1 MFRRILNKFKSTFLP
16 HIKKT
21 LYYEEIWE
29 SRPIDDV
36 KKYIPSQER
45 PSRYWLAKK
54 IVASVNKYQIE
65 SPKILEVGCDLGAN
79 LYSLKKIL
87 PDSCELVGI
96 DISPASI
103 QAAQNYMSE
112 LGAPDIKFYEAKADD
127 LGIFK
132 DDYFDVVFTDA
143 VLLYVADDKI
153 LSALSELSRV
163 SKKMIFLLELSSE
176 NNSSKGIHT
185 LDGWIRNYEILIK
198 NNYDRCD
205 IHIDKVDS
213 KVRSAGRWPTQG
225 ELIKVISSN
234 NFVPNK
240 VD

>member
-87 PDSCELVGI
+87 PKS
-96 DISPASI
+96 
-103 QAAQNYMSE
+103 
-112 LGAPDIKFYEAKADD
+112 
-127 LGIFK
+127 
-132 DDYFDVVFTDA
+132 
-143 VLLYVADDKI
+143 
-153 LSALSELSRV
+153 
-163 SKKMIFLLELSSE
+163 
-176 NNSSKGIHT
+176 
-185 LDGWIRNYEILIK
+185 
-198 NNYDRCD
+198 
-205 IHIDKVDS
+205 
-213 KVRSAGRWPTQG
+213 
-225 ELIKVISSN
+225 
-234 NFVPNK
+234 
-240 VD
+240 

>member
-21 LYYEEIWE
+21 LYYEEMWE
-29 SRPIDDV
+29 SRSIEDV
-36 KKYIPSQER
+36 KKYIPSQDR

-54 IVASVNKYQIE
+54 IVASLNKYEIE

-79 LYSLKKIL
+79 LYRLKKIL

-103 QAAQNYMSE
+103 KAAQNYMSE
-112 LGAPDIKFYEAKADD
+112 LGASDIKFYEAKADD
-127 LGIFK
+127 LRVFN

-153 LSALSELSRV
+153 QSALNEMLRV
-163 SKKMIFLLELSSE
+163 SKKMMFLLELSSE
-176 NNSSKGIHT
+176 SNNSKGIHT
-185 LDGWIRNYEILIK
+185 VDGWIRNYKALIK
-198 NNYDRCD
+198 SNHNRCD
-205 IHIDKVDS
+205 IHIDKVDN

-225 ELIKVISSN
+225 KLIKVISSN
-234 NFVPNK
+234 NFIRNK
-240 VD
+240 VE